1 MIELPQSVRN
11 RLAATAAS
19 DAGVHPDAELL
30 AAFREQS
37 LTEGERRRVVT
48 HLAQCG
54 LCREVVAL
62 ALPPLSSAAP
72 APVATRRG
80 WFAVP
85 QLFRWGTGLAAL
97 VVVSAALWLHRSEPN
112 WLTWN
117 RQFAKIASQ
126 SAASAAP
133 AESAPAP
140 VPAPPAAAPRD
151 THIAKRAPRQ
161 EPGRTEPTAPVRS
174 YAAGL
179 DASGSRIESND
190 AFRAAGVPPP
200 PPSPPAAAVGGTA
213 SRPAMATAGPPPNPA
228 YAPGGDR
235 ALPNEGSAKYAAAQ
249 SSRADAVARKRVT
262 EQSAMAAL
270 TQREAVRA
278 EERAPASKGIAAK
291 ASPAPF
297 FWSISPEGKLQRS
310 SDQLAWQTVEVAAG
324 VSFRSVAHLG
334 PNLWAGGSGGA
345 LYHSSDGGSTWQR
358 VPVGEPQQP
367 VQDAIT
373 RLGFANPLAGTV
385 TTSRGEQWSTAD
397 GGRTWS
403 QSPAK

>member
-19 DAGVHPDAELL
+19 DAGAHPDAELL

-85 QLFRWGTGLAAL
+85 QMFRWGTALAAL

-133 AESAPAP
+133 AESAPAS
-140 VPAPPAAAPRD
+140 VPAPPAAAPHNP
-151 THIAKRAPRQ
+151 HIAKLAPRP
-161 EPGRTEPTAPVRS
+161 EPGRTELAAPVRS
-174 YAAGL
+174 SAGL
-179 DASGSRIESND
+179 DAAANRIESND

-200 PPSPPAAAVGGTA
+200 PPSPPAAAVGAAVG
-213 SRPAMATAGPPPNPA
+213 RPAMATVGPPNAA

-249 SSRADAVARKRVT
+249 PSRADAMARKRVT
-262 EQSAMAAL
+262 EQSAMAAM

-291 ASPAPF
+291 ASPASF
-297 FWSISPEGKLQRS
+297 FWSISPEGKLLRS
-310 SDQLAWQTVEVAAG
+310 SDQLDWQTVEAAAG

-334 PNLWAGGSGGA
+334 LNLWAGGSGGA

-358 VPVGEPQQP
+358 VPVGAPQQP

-373 RLGFANPLAGTV
+373 RLSFANPLAGTV

-403 QSPAK
+403 QSPAR